1 MKKILCVLL
10 AICFVF
16 LLAACGGRPERGNTT
31 GGDTEQTEKDP
42 EGEKDPDG
50 EDGTSNEGETVQLSA
65 QMFDNA
71 RVELDGAENIG
82 IIVEEE
88 EDPEMTDP
96 VTERSYIVSFN
107 DDGTFDKITFVFTT
121 TEENGDGT
129 YEVTQEQIE
138 GNPVKLYVTDAFIFL
153 AYAKNIYYTQSERED
168 PFYNRIYEYNEENF
182 VIERESGKL
191 YPMEAAGSYM
201 VLSDTIIRSTGVADS
216 DFYSLKTEDGVL
228 KITDLMPNKN
238 IFVDGAWEDKFG
250 NIYVQNDTSESRDGN
265 IIYCKQSVTI
275 GDDGYAYVLGNG
287 RYMNEIGGTM
297 TIERYGKDGK
307 KEENWSANT
316 IIETDKSY
324 NDEVSY
330 LVLTGDEI
338 FSFGSG
344 WQGNEYDW
352 YGKRTG
358 VGTYRSV
365 AYHSHYF
372 GVAFLSTD
380 MLIAKTFDGQVW
392 YYELLSEKNVKYNY
406 DGDRLES
413 YANQGMVM
421 ESGDLY
427 ADESGVFI
435 KIEEV
440 QGTTVYKLEQ
450 VTGSDGRPS
459 VEAKLY
465 KEIEYQADV
474 ITIQPL
480 N

>member
-138 GNPVKLYVTDAFIFL
+138 GNPIKLYVTDTFIFL
-153 AYAKNIYYTQSERED
+153 AYRTGMMSDYEKED
-168 PFYNRIYEYNEENF
+168 PDYEITYNSSDENF
-182 VIERESGKL
+182 VIDRATGKL
-191 YPMEAAGSYM
+191 
-201 VLSDTIIRSTGVADS
+201 
-216 DFYSLKTEDGVL
+216 FSLKELTRFRVVSNSVVEYSNPASNYYRLSVEDGALTV
-228 KITDLMPNKN
+228 TDLLPNKN
-238 IFVDGAWEDKFG
+238 IEARFVVEDKFG
-250 NIYVQNDTSESRDGN
+250 NCYVQTDSYNGKEGN
-265 IIYCKQSVTI
+265 VVYGINYFYT
-275 GDDGYAYVLGNG
+275 GNDGYVY
-287 RYMNEIGGTM
+287 GTDAEFLFGF
-297 TIERYGKDGK
+297 TGYTYSLKRYGADG
-307 KEENWSANT
+307 EAEQDWSANT
-316 IIETDKSY
+316 VINIYDIWTMSLDGYLMLLGNDVYVFSPNHGSTSDFWYGERTDAETIVVREKLRYTDGAVPVAPGMIAAYGTDQSDQIWYYDMTDTYIDRYVESRNQGYICDRGILYTEGDKAFVRMEEAMGTTIY
-324 NDEVSY
+324 E
-330 LVLTGDEI
+330 LVLTTGE
-338 FSFGSG
+338 
-344 WQGNEYDW
+344 N
-352 YGKRTG
+352 GK
-358 VGTYRSV
+358 
-365 AYHSHYF
+365 
-372 GVAFLSTD
+372 
-380 MLIAKTFDGQVW
+380 
-392 YYELLSEKNVKYNY
+392 
-406 DGDRLES
+406 
-413 YANQGMVM
+413 
-421 ESGDLY
+421 LY
-427 ADESGVFI
+427 
-435 KIEEV
+435 
-440 QGTTVYKLEQ
+440 
-450 VTGSDGRPS
+450 
-459 VEAKLY
+459 VEANLY
-465 KEIEYQADV
+465 LEKEYQADV